1 MKYDAEKMQT
11 DIETYGLYRYDEWSD
26 YVTYEEFIALNGQYF
41 KILVGKGILQ
51 EEDIIGLIEGM
62 RT

>member
-1 MKYDAEKMQT
+1 MQT